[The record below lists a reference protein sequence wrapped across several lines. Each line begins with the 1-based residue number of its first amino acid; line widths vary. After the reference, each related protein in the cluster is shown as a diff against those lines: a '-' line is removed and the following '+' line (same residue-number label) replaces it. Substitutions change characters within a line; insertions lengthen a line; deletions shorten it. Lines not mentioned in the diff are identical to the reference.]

1 MCVSAMQALELELE
15 LCGSGGIAA
24 CPRHSISIL
33 LSLNMALLLA
43 VLVTVYAASQ

>member
-1 MCVSAMQALELELE
+1 MLLCNSFGLEVPNLMCVSAMQALELELE

-33 LSLNMALLLA
+33 LSLNLA
-43 VLVTVYAASQ
+43 